1 MTLHV
6 AMEEVLKDEGRPM
19 SALMLAA
26 EINRRGL
33 YHRSD
38 GYEVPSGQILV
49 NRAQYQDR
57 FVLIDGLISLRV

>member
-6 AMEEVLKDEGRPM
+6 AMEQVLKEQGRPM
-19 SALMLAA
+19 SALTLAS

-38 GYEVPSGQILV
+38 GYEIPSGQILV
-49 NRAQYQDR
+49 SRAQYQDL
-57 FVLIDGLISLRV
+57 FVLIDGLISLRD

>member
-1 MTLHV
+1 MTLYV
-6 AMEEVLKDEGRPM
+6 AMEQVLREEGRPM

-33 YHRSD
+33 YHRND

-57 FVLIDGLISLRV
+57 FVLIDGLISLRD